1 MEKDRIQRGDIAYL
15 EYEGWIVLPDGREE
29 LFDTT
34 NEGLAKTHEIHEER
48 KVYKEVPVIVGADRL
63 FKGLD
68 DSLTGAEVGVEAEV
82 KIPPEKGVG
91 ERDPKLVELHSIRE
105 FIRKK
110 IEPKVGMEVTL
121 DNKVGT
127 ITAVT
132 AGRVRVD
139 FNNPLAGKTLRIK
152 YKATKKANSTEEKVR
167 GIIDMDYGFGED
179 FQIKASE
186 EEADI
191 VLPDVCKYDEKWFKA
206 KYKVTSDLREFANLK
221 TIRFVEEYKKRE
233 EKVEEAPVEAE
244 ADEEAPREEIP
255 EKIEQESKAQH

>member
-1 MEKDRIQRGDIAYL
+1 LEKERIQKGDIAYL

-34 NEGLAKTHEIHEER
+34 NEDLAKKHGIRKEK
-48 KVYKEVPVIVGADRL
+48 KVYKEMPLIVGEDRL

-68 DSLTGAEVGVEAEV
+68 ESLIGAEVGVEAEA
-82 KIPPEKGVG
+82 KILPEKGAG

-139 FNNPLAGKTLRIK
+139 FNNPLAGKTVRFK
-152 YKATKKANSTEEKVR
+152 YKVTRKANSSEEKVR
-167 GIIDMDYGFGED
+167 GIIDMDYGFVED

-191 VLPDVCKYDEKWFKA
+191 VLPDLCKYDETWFKA
-206 KYKVTSDLREFANLK
+206 KYKLVSDLREFANLK
-221 TIRFVEEYKKRE
+221 MIRFIEEYKKKE
-233 EKVEEAPVEAE
+233 EKVEEAPIEAE
-244 ADEEAPREEIP
+244 VAEEAPKEEIP
-255 EKIEQESKAQH
+255 EKIEQESKAQQ